1 MTWPTVDYWRLPR
14 FGGRATGP
22 AWSGSACWYLWW
34 FRRCRRRVTVP
45 AVTASSRRHISTD
58 PHLGIS
64 RRSRTKILRTSSECN
79 FPFRMLLAWLITE
92 WSNWTLLRKLNILY
106 FICCLRV
113 NFLFLVWHLSG
124 SGSGLNRFIFSLVY
138 GTVHILYKGLNHTQP
153 VDIKIVFLSTW
164 LTINTL
170 QVPHQWVVRFSTPWL
185 RAESACWG
193 FRFFVRGENI
203 ILSIIFLRVYAFLK
217 RIWST
222 PTSKI
227 ITTGCYKEW
236 VFRLLARSLKK
247 LRLTSV

>member
-1 MTWPTVDYWRLPR
+1 MDYHIALKY
-14 FGGRATGP
+14 G
-22 AWSGSACWYLWW
+22 L
-34 FRRCRRRVTVP
+34 FRYRVTICVYSP
-45 AVTASSRRHISTD
+45 TFWEVSWNLFWIS
-58 PHLGIS
+58 
-64 RRSRTKILRTSSECN
+64 
-79 FPFRMLLAWLITE
+79 W
-92 WSNWTLLRKLNILY
+92 WTP
-106 FICCLRV
+106 
-113 NFLFLVWHLSG
+113 
-124 SGSGLNRFIFSLVY
+124 GSGLNRFIFSLVY